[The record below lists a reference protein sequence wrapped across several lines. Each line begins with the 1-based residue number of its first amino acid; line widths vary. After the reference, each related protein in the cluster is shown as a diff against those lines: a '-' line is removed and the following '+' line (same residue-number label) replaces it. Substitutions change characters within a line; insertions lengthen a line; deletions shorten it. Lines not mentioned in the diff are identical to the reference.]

1 MKQIFDALMFLIDSI
16 WSTINVVVRG
26 LELVLLA
33 IPSGLLKVNTIV
45 GYLSTTEDSLL
56 FSIVS
61 GFVAII
67 VVTSIIRLVVSFI
80 P

>member
-1 MKQIFDALMFLIDSI
+1 MKQIFDALMFLINSI
-16 WSTINVVVRG
+16 WSTINVIVRG
-26 LELVLLA
+26 LDLVLVS

-45 GYLSTTEDSLL
+45 GCFSTTEDSLL